1 MPIDPLTVT
10 KRRAR
15 HGTNEHSRAA
25 EAIPGAG
32 TERPGRHVVDQ
43 IAGDAFTERGGQP
56 GADHGPDRADQA
68 ASGRGRFRKR
78 KKSYVKPIVMAVAA

>member
-68 ASGRGRFRKR
+68 ASGRNGPEG
-78 KKSYVKPIVMAVAA
+78 VGPLVTV